1 MQISNKKL
9 SIPCTYHINN
19 VSLDWVDK
27 FKYLGVVIDK
37 KLKWTDHINYSKS
50 KATKLLNL
58 LRRNLSNCS
67 YAVKQRCYTA
77 LVRPHL
83 EYAAPVWSPHYKA
96 GCSTLENIQKRAAR
110 WISAKWDRKTFS
122 WSKSYADCC
131 KELNWLSLEQ
141 CRSMLSCSQVYKFMN
156 NLDCLASSPHY
167 ALTNSRTRSHNLSLF
182 CIQARTNTFSHSFFI
197 CKQHF
202 FVEFPST

>member
-67 YAVKQRCYTA
+67 YAVIQRCYTA
-77 LVRPHL
+77 LVWPHL
-83 EYAAPVWSPHYKA
+83 EYTAPVWSPHYKA
-96 GCSTLENIQKRAAR
+96 GCSTLEKVQKRAAR
-110 WISAKWDRKTFS
+110 WISAKWGRKTFS

-131 KELNWLSLEQ
+131 KELNWLSIKQ
-141 CRSMLSCSQVYKFMN
+141 CRSMLSCSQVYKIMN

-167 ALTNSRTRSHNLSLF
+167 ALTNSRTRSHNLLYTS
-182 CIQARTNTFSHSFFI
+182 
-197 CKQHF
+197 
-202 FVEFPST
+202 